1 MSDFINAICTFIG
14 VSMDLILL
22 VVYMKKLKFKLSRK
36 VQWVV
41 YGGYEII
48 VVTLILLE
56 IPFLWRII
64 IIIAIALLIVRC
76 CYKVID
82 IFSIIK
88 YVSIYFIILG
98 VGELITVTSL
108 MILGNNFS
116 IDIFIDNWELWFIS
130 TLIAKI
136 ISLIFIINLG
146 KISDDEQG
154 KIKRYEVSLVFLPL
168 LCTLIVLFTIFS
180 LLLNMEKYA
189 LEDITAILI
198 LVAITM
204 GIYTLVEVMLITFYL
219 EVKKKNSE
227 IEYLKVKNEMQYQ
240 IYEERMENSMEIH
253 RIAHDL
259 KNHLLYLESTIDSKD
274 FDNIYLQ
281 KLKSRIDK
289 EENRIETDC
298 KILDILIQGKTN
310 EMEKNNIH
318 YEIDIHFLYG
328 NFIEELDIVSLFGNL
343 IDNAIEACNK
353 ISAGKKSIII
363 RANRIEDFIVIKV
376 VNTSL
381 NDFRI
386 EGGNLKTTKNDGKL
400 HGLGLL
406 NICDIVDK
414 YNGRYT
420 YQILDGQFVFNIM
433 LPIP

>member
-22 VVYMKKLKFKLSRK
+22 VVYMKKLRFKLSRK

-64 IIIAIALLIVRC
+64 IVIAIALLIVRC

-310 EMEKNNIH
+310 EMEKSNIH

-420 YQILDGQFVFNIM
+420 YQILDGQFLFNIM

>member
-22 VVYMKKLKFKLSRK
+22 VVYMKKLRFKLSRK

-64 IIIAIALLIVRC
+64 IVIAIALLIVRC

-310 EMEKNNIH
+310 EMEKSNIH

>member
-64 IIIAIALLIVRC
+64 IVIAIALLIVRC

-298 KILDILIQGKTN
+298 KILDILIQRKTN

>member
-1 MSDFINAICTFIG
+1 
-14 VSMDLILL
+14 
-22 VVYMKKLKFKLSRK
+22 
-36 VQWVV
+36 
-41 YGGYEII
+41 
-48 VVTLILLE
+48 
-56 IPFLWRII
+56 
-64 IIIAIALLIVRC
+64 
-76 CYKVID
+76 
-82 IFSIIK
+82 
-88 YVSIYFIILG
+88 
-98 VGELITVTSL
+98 

>member
-64 IIIAIALLIVRC
+64 IVIAIALLIVRC

-310 EMEKNNIH
+310 EMEKHNIH

-328 NFIEELDIVSLFGNL
+328 NYIEELDIVSLFGNL

>member
-64 IIIAIALLIVRC
+64 IVIAIALLIVRC